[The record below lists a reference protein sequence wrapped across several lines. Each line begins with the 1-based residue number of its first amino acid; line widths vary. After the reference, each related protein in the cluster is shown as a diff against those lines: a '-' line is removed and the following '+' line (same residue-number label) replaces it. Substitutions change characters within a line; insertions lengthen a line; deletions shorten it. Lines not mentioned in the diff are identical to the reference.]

1 MGKNG
6 TVCTARMQ
14 DVMKYNGETVLRYR
28 IEYPV
33 FRAAGPASQ
42 KLNRYYKQLAEHNR
56 HSIRSEMY
64 CRAVRQYRY
73 AVHNEI
79 PMPVYEAQTD
89 CVITEQA
96 DCIASL
102 YMDRYEYTGGAH
114 GITVRTSQ
122 TWNVPMACRF
132 RLDRLLGQCND
143 PKHYLF
149 EQIQS
154 RIAENPENYFDDA
167 PTLAI
172 KTFDPSQFYCT
183 PQGLVIYYQ
192 PYDIA
197 PHSSGIPE
205 FFFPYSALVCDPR
218 RVCSVK

>member
-102 YMDRYEYTGGAH
+102 YMDRYEYTGERMESLCAPLRPG
-114 GITVRTSQ
+114 
-122 TWNVPMACRF
+122 MF
-132 RLDRLLGQCND
+132 RWHAG
-143 PKHYLF
+143 
-149 EQIQS
+149 
-154 RIAENPENYFDDA
+154 FDLIDCWA
-167 PTLAI
+167 SATIPNTI
-172 KTFDPSQFYCT
+172 F
-183 PQGLVIYYQ
+183 
-192 PYDIA
+192 
-197 PHSSGIPE
+197 SSKFNLE
-205 FFFPYSALVCDPR
+205 
-218 RVCSVK
+218 